1 MTHRSISL
9 YLSDN
14 LNNPPSTYD
23 PKTGPSM
30 LDDFKIA
37 RDEKNKLFYVMIKS
51 DEPQRIIG
59 KYIFLNS
66 NHYKFFRRCWLEQ
79 LEEKDAILE

>member
-1 MTHRSISL
+1 MTNRSISL
-9 YLSDN
+9 YSSDN

-23 PKTGPSM
+23 PKSGPSM

-37 RDEKNKLFYVMIKS
+37 RDEKNRLFYVIIKS

-59 KYIFLNS
+59 KYLIFIFK
-66 NHYKFFRRCWLEQ
+66 H
-79 LEEKDAILE
+79 